1 MHSPWLLVLFLA
13 VLLAYPAHLYP
24 DQHVQP
30 VASRY
35 AQGQQMIMMV
45 ATAYCYSGH
54 RTKSGTWPQRG
65 TIAVDPTVIPL
76 GTRLYVEGYGP
87 AMATDTGSLIK
98 GARIDEY
105 RESAA
110 ECVQFG
116 RQTVAVWIEE

>member
-1 MHSPWLLVLFLA
+1 MRRAAAVAVALL
-13 VLLAYPAHLYP
+13 LLLYP
-24 DQHVQP
+24 HPLADLHVQP
-30 VASRY
+30 SGSRY
-35 AQGQQMIMMV
+35 AQGRQMMMV
-45 ATAYCYSGH
+45 MATAYCYSGH
-54 RTKSGTWPQRG
+54 HTKSGTWPQRG

-116 RQTVAVWIEE
+116 RRTVAVWIED